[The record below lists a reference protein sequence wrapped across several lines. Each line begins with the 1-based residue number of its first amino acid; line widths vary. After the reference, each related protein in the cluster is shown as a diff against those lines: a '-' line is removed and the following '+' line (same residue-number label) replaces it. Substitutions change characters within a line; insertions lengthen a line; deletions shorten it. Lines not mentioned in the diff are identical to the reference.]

1 MAWIFYIIYVLI
13 ALKSILCA
21 VGGFT
26 ILGYGIYSIISY
38 CEQSIKPK
46 IKIFVISSIVL
57 FIGILFP
64 PQRVIYTMLGVHCA
78 EQVITNETTQ
88 QLADDTIE
96 IISLYLE
103 QTKDKLKQKENTEI
117 CQN

>member
-1 MAWIFYIIYVLI
+1 MAWIFYIIYLLI

-64 PQRVIYTMLGVHCA
+64 PQRVIYTMIGVHCA
-78 EQVITNETTQ
+78 EQVINNETTQ

-103 QTKDKLKQKENTEI
+103 QTKDKLKQKENTEV